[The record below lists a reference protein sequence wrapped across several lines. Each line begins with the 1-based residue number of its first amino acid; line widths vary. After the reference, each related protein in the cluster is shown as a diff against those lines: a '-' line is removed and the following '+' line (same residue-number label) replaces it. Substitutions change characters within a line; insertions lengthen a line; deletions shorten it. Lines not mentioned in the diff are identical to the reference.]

1 MKNIYDKLNDFEI
14 NVDEVELNDFE
25 KAKMLETAKSYS
37 KVENK
42 FSKYL
47 GLVAAIILLVAI
59 SLPAV
64 RAATVDLA
72 MQVKVSVMETFGF
85 SEKANDYLIESNE
98 KIFLGDRSIILKD
111 LAIDENKV
119 YTNVLFASADFD
131 FPHVIPDLENVIV
144 GDKKYTL
151 VTGRGFAGEMYHDGL
166 MLLSLVNIY
175 DEDIDLT
182 DASTIELGFSDGEN
196 FSSLIIAA
204 PENNINEVSIN
215 LLENYKIQKADGY
228 VINYIRANPLG
239 VSAKITGPETENSLK
254 LIGVDSFENEFIL
267 ERVAKFENITEFLF
281 DPIHSDVDL
290 EYFLENY
297 KDFSFTLYELALKNG
312 AVQPPNQYIKIS
324 ESISLVN
331 N

>member
-1 MKNIYDKLNDFEI
+1 
-14 NVDEVELNDFE
+14 
-25 KAKMLETAKSYS
+25 
-37 KVENK
+37 
-42 FSKYL
+42 
-47 GLVAAIILLVAI
+47 
-59 SLPAV
+59 
-64 RAATVDLA
+64 
-72 MQVKVSVMETFGF
+72 
-85 SEKANDYLIESNE
+85 
-98 KIFLGDRSIILKD
+98 
-111 LAIDENKV
+111 
-119 YTNVLFASADFD
+119 
-131 FPHVIPDLENVIV
+131 
-144 GDKKYTL
+144 
-151 VTGRGFAGEMYHDGL
+151 